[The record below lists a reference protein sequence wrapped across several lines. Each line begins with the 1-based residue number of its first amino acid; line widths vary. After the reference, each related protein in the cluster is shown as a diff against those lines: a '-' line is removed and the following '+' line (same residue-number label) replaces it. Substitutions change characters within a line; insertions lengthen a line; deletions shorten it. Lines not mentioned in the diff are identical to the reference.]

1 MTELRTILPGALKE
15 ILRKHL
21 AWLND
26 DPEGEKANLR
36 HANLRHADLSYAD
49 LGSADLG
56 SANLSYADLSSAN
69 LRHANL
75 RHADLSSA
83 DLGYADL
90 RHADLSSADLGYADL
105 SYADLSSA
113 NLRHANLRHADLSYA
128 DLDMSVFPLWCG
140 SLGIKVDIR
149 LSAQIAYHF
158 CRFET
163 DDEEVKAA
171 QQAIKTLANKFH
183 RIGND
188 VEEIP

>member
-1 MTELRTILPGALKE
+1 MTELRRILPDALEE

-26 DPEGEKANLR
+26 DPGGEKA
-36 HANLRHADLSYAD
+36 DLS
-49 LGSADLG
+49 
-56 SANLSYADLSSAN
+56 
-69 LRHANL
+69 
-75 RHADLSSA
+75 
-83 DLGYADL
+83 
-90 RHADLSSADLGYADL
+90 YADL
-105 SYADLSSA
+105 SYADLSY
-113 NLRHANLRHADLSYA
+113 ADLRSADLNYADLRSA
-128 DLDMSVFPLWCG
+128 DLDMSAFPLWCG

-188 VEEIP
+188 VEKIP

>member
-56 SANLSYADLSSAN
+56 S
-69 LRHANL
+69 
-75 RHADLSSA
+75 
-83 DLGYADL
+83 
-90 RHADLSSADLGYADL
+90 ADL

>member
-36 HANLRHADLSYAD
+36 H
-49 LGSADLG
+49 
-56 SANLSYADLSSAN
+56 
-69 LRHANL
+69 
-75 RHADLSSA
+75 
-83 DLGYADL
+83 
-90 RHADLSSADLGYADL
+90 
-105 SYADLSSA
+105 A

>member
-90 RHADLSSADLGYADL
+90 RHADLS
-105 SYADLSSA
+105 
-113 NLRHANLRHADLSYA
+113 YA